1 MSVLPMN
8 QPYTHQIHAHACCVA
23 ARAGVVLERKC
34 VQVRRGQ
41 VTYCARIVE
50 AVTLDKAGDCW
61 TVDAVWPAMGR
72 MTVLVRNVRDCEGDA
87 QANCMCAEEKAPARS
102 VSEDGRFLFSAS
114 REARAFS
121 QAGVVAPPES
131 LTHETASISERV

>member
-1 MSVLPMN
+1 MN
-8 QPYTHQIHAHACCVA
+8 APYTHAAHARACSDA
-23 ARAGVVLERKC
+23 ARAGVVLQRKC

-61 TVDAVWPAMGR
+61 TVEVVWPATGR

-87 QANCMCAEEKAPARS
+87 QANCMCAEEKATARS
-102 VSEDGRFLFSAS
+102 ISEDGRFLFSAT

-131 LTHETASISERV
+131 LTHETASISDRI

>member
-1 MSVLPMN
+1 MN
-8 QPYTHQIHAHACCVA
+8 VPYTHQAHARACFEA
-23 ARAGVVLERKC
+23 ARAGVVLDRKC

-41 VTYCARIVE
+41 LIYCAQIVE

-61 TVDAVWPAMGR
+61 TVEATWPHIGR
-72 MTVLVRNVRDCEGDA
+72 MTVLVRNVRDCEGA
-87 QANCMCAEEKAPARS
+87 EGNCVCAEEKAPARS

-114 REARAFS
+114 REARVFS

>member
-1 MSVLPMN
+1 MN

-61 TVDAVWPAMGR
+61 TVD
-72 MTVLVRNVRDCEGDA
+72 CEGDA
-87 QANCMCAEEKAPARS
+87 QANCVCAEEKAPARS